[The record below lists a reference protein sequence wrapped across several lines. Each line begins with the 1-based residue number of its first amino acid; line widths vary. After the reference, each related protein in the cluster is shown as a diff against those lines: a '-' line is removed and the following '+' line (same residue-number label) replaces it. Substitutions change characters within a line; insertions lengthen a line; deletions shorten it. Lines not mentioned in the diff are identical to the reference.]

1 MIVLLRDRT
10 AAFKTKLSQSAKLDA
25 ELIALT
31 LVVSKFYNSELRY
44 LLWCG
49 FLSFHPFDTIKTSNE
64 TDHVM
69 LEEFHEL
76 WIQWWDV
83 TWLLGAVLLPVRVLA
98 WVLLLLEPAELI
110 SDEAVLV

>member
-1 MIVLLRDRT
+1 
-10 AAFKTKLSQSAKLDA
+10 
-25 ELIALT
+25 
-31 LVVSKFYNSELRY
+31 
-44 LLWCG
+44 
-49 FLSFHPFDTIKTSNE
+49 
-64 TDHVM
+64 M